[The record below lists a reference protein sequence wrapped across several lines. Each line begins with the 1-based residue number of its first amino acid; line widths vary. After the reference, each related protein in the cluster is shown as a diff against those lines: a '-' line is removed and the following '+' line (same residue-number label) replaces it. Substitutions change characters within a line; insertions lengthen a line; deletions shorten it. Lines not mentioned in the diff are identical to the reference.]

1 MLTTIIPASNRPSIA
16 KTLDSVKKIPNVIV
30 IGDGPCP
37 ITKQICKQYTN
48 VSYYEIHMCND
59 FGASQRN
66 FGMRIVK
73 TPFITFLD
81 DDDVYVSNGPDKILS
96 YAKLDALNIFKV
108 RLPDNRVVWNTQELE
123 YGNLTTSGLVVP
135 NTPEKLGV
143 WTARYGTDFDFA
155 SMTAD
160 MLGRVNYIDFILT
173 ESRIC

>member
-1 MLTTIIPASNRPSIA
+1 MLTVVVPACNRPSL
-16 KTLDSVKKIPNVIV
+16 KNTLDSVTQANTVIV
-30 IGDGPCP
+30 VGDGICP
-37 ITKQICKQYTN
+37 ISEQICRNYSN
-48 VSYYEIHMCND
+48 VKYYYINMCND

-66 FGMRIVK
+66 FAMRLIR
-73 TPFITFLD
+73 TPLISFLD
-81 DDDVYVSNGPDKILS
+81 DDDVYVKEGVSKIIS
-96 YAKLDALNIFKV
+96 YSKLDALNVFKV
-108 RLPDNRVVWNTQELE
+108 KLPDGRIVWKNQEIT
-123 YGNLTTSGLVVP
+123 YGNLTTGGLVVP